1 MATANYKKFDVKHG
15 ISVNGLPFVDENRN
29 VVVNDLTV
37 QGVSTIVDT
46 RTITA
51 VDPIISLG
59 AAGKTYTSEGLIG
72 GTYIKFPA
80 IATGPS
86 GEQLTP
92 FEDIAVGDSIKYNS
106 GDIVGLTPGQTYY
119 VISKETDPTSTNF
132 RGVQIGTSQ
141 ASNGGTALT
150 GLTETVAGTDS
161 FTLNPL
167 RDLDQD
173 LGIEFNYVSGTAKK
187 GFFGYQDTTGHFTFL
202 LDTSYGGSSTQSDDG
217 SPLPVFTGV
226 KGGVEA
232 KYIKLQPTNSLPTSV
247 PALDID
253 QTWDGAGVTFR
264 AIDVDITDTN
274 SAADSSLIDIAVGGA
289 QKLLVRKDGALA
301 INTGTI
307 EAALTIAGVA
317 EDTTIYAA
325 STWNDVGTVFTGID
339 IQITETAFAAGSKLL
354 NLDGGVNRDFYVD
367 AYGNISSRVE
377 FVGGALQTAIK
388 LDVTDTSS
396 TADSLLLDL
405 EVGGSTKFSV
415 DKDGDVYATG
425 DLIIEGSAT
434 FNGPGSFEDS
444 IIIQTQPNGAGTYE
458 DNSQLQTTYVTL
470 PAGTSTATTIN
481 SFASATFVTGKYLVQ
496 IKQGAD
502 YHIAEVLLM
511 HAGGSVYLTEY
522 AAVYN
527 DSIIGILDANIAG
540 GNVNLTLTP
549 TAAAIAENTV
559 IEVRILRTTLAD

>member
-1 MATANYKKFDVKHG
+1 MATANYKRFDVKHG

-51 VDPIISLG
+51 IDPIISLG
-59 AAGKTYTSEGLIG
+59 AAGSTHTSEDLLD

-80 IATGPS
+80 EA
-86 GEQLTP
+86 
-92 FEDIAVGDSIKYNS
+92 FDDIAIGDAIKYNS
-106 GDIVGLTPGQTYY
+106 GDISGLTAGTTYY
-119 VISKETDPTSTNF
+119 VVSKDTDVTSTNF
-132 RGVQIGTSQ
+132 RGVQIATTQ
-141 ASNGGTALT
+141 GGTALT
-150 GLTETVAGTDS
+150 GLSETVAGTDS

-202 LDTSYGGSSTQSDDG
+202 LDTSYGGSNTESDDG

-232 KYIKLQPTNSLPTSV
+232 KYIKLQPTNSLPTSI

-253 QTWDGAGVTFR
+253 QTWDGVGVTFR

-289 QKLLVRKDGALA
+289 QKLLIRKDGALA

-307 EAALTIAGVA
+307 EAALTIAGVN
-317 EDTTIYAA
+317 EDTTIYAV
-325 STWNDVGTVFTGID
+325 STWNDAGRVFTGVD
-339 IQITETAFAAGSKLL
+339 LQITETAFAPGSKLL
-354 NLDGGVNRDFYVD
+354 NLDGGADRDFYVD

-377 FVGGALQTAIK
+377 FTGGALQTAIK
-388 LDVTDTSS
+388 LDVTDTASA
-396 TADSLLLDL
+396 ADSLLLDL

-425 DLIIEGSAT
+425 DLTVEGSAT
-434 FNGPGSFEDS
+434 FNGSGSFEDS
-444 IIIQTQPNGAGTYE
+444 ITIQTQPNGAGTYE

-470 PAGTSTATTIN
+470 AAGTSTATTIN
-481 SFASATFVTGKYLVQ
+481 SFASTTFVTGKYLVQ

-502 YHIAEVLLM
+502 YHVAEVLLM

-522 AAVYN
+522 GAVYN
-527 DSIIGILDANIAG
+527 ESIIGVLDANIAG

-549 TAAAIAENTV
+549 TAAAVAENTV
-559 IEVRILRTTLAD
+559 IEVRILRTALAD